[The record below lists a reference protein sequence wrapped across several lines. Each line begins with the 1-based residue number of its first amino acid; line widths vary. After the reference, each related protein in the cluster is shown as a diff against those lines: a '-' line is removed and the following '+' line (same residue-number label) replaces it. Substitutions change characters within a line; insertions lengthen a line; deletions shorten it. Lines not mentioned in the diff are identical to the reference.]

1 MDFDP
6 TTAFVITGVAV
17 CGVVLALVARAVLRA
32 PSRKNINPLDEIR
45 SAWKDAGALHT
56 RYRDARER
64 GLDPGEAAEQAKR
77 DSRAAWIEALSRRT
91 GVPLAVLLAFEK
103 AYPGYNM
110 VPSPVDGN
118 ASGALYEV
126 TGEYITDVYSD
137 FASERVTVFYRAD
150 GTVVDVTRGGA
161 EPASEA
167 LDRLPPLIRHAAEQA
182 VVGGRI
188 TFAHPPTPDAPTY
201 EVIVLRDNVER
212 SVEIAPDG
220 QVLRVTRLQD

>member
-6 TTAFVITGVAV
+6 ITAFVITGFAV

-32 PSRKNINPLDEIR
+32 PSRKNVNPLDEIR
-45 SAWKDAGALHT
+45 GAWKDAGALHT

-64 GLDPGEAAEQAKR
+64 GLDPGEAAEHAKR
-77 DSRAAWIEALSRRT
+77 DLRAASIEALSRRT

-103 AYPGYNM
+103 TYPGYNM

-118 ASGALYEV
+118 ALYEV
-126 TGEYITDVYSD
+126 TGEYITDIYSD

-212 SVEIAPDG
+212 SVEIEPG
-220 QVLRVTRLQD
+220 RQVLRVTRLQD